1 MLTETNIVIA
11 CVEIFQSIRFS
22 KLTISPKKVQK
33 YKICKSSLRYVTVIR
48 QERTIE
54 YQYLQLLKPHSHN
67 DLEALKVLNCRN
79 SRNNTEGSCRIPQ
92 LIKLSVSTPQT
103 CLSLQ
108 PSPARRHHPHHNHN
122 HQHAFLLDF
131 RADMHPNTRYL
142 ILSRQATL
150 LSSKY
155 CKQFKSLCV
164 INPLT
169 WIYCVVQLCSLMLI
183 KINSSQV
190 FTKRI

>member
-1 MLTETNIVIA
+1 MSRSLGRN
-11 CVEIFQSIRFS
+11 
-22 KLTISPKKVQK
+22 VQLSTST
-33 YKICKSSLRYVTVIR
+33 YNCGNHIHTMIWLA
-48 QERTIE
+48 EM
-54 YQYLQLLKPHSHN
+54 
-67 DLEALKVLNCRN
+67 EALKVLNCRN

-92 LIKLSVSTPQT
+92 LIKLSVSTGQT

-108 PSPARRHHPHHNHN
+108 PSPARRHHPHHN

-169 WIYCVVQLCSLMLI
+169 WTYCVV
-183 KINSSQV
+183 
-190 FTKRI
+190 